1 MDPPKESPVSLA
13 WIALLGGVVGL
24 FSVHVGR
31 VWEFTADDAAVAF
44 SYARNVAEGHGYVLT
59 PGAERVEAPESFLWV
74 LLLSLATPLHVGH
87 ELLAKALGL
96 VFGAGSLAA
105 IACFPAAAY
114 GRRPRA
120 FDLLAPAVA
129 ACFAH
134 VALWTVSGLENGL
147 FSFLSALTLVAFAW
161 EERDPTR
168 TPWSA
173 VAASAL
179 FAARPDGA
187 LTLVALLAVKVV
199 RALRRSMSRQDVVW
213 GFAVAVGVGSLEL
226 FRVAY
231 FASAL
236 PNGSRAPGH
245 LSLLP
250 SSAGLSYVVGWARAY
265 HLGALLAVTPV
276 ALLSLRAFGA
286 RAALALCVAAG
297 FAVPLYRHGDWREE
311 WRYLAYVTP
320 LWCLLVAESLR
331 VGLRAAL
338 GVVPPARRRVVA
350 VVLSGLAAWG
360 MAREATRAYG
370 QRFAAVRAHTTPTF
384 APERQR
390 ARYFAAAARALRL
403 RDASVL
409 DPDVGGL
416 SYDSGLRVI
425 DALGVGDA
433 AIARTRGVDPRG
445 LLEVVFFERRPTF
458 VHVDASALPP
468 SPELDRLY
476 LPLPAVVWGARAVG
490 DHRVRRELLAAPWIE
505 LTDTPAAPLARGPD
519 RFTFASEAVAPGE
532 SLSVSFVLAE
542 ADAASADATLV
553 AIADDGSEASVPAPV
568 AGGALDVGAFA
579 AGERP
584 LGWARLRLRAGQH
597 RIAWRAGGRTVVLG
611 TVRVA
616 PDAGAAVSREAA
628 SRITSFLTHER
639 VREARRVALR
649 LLLRVEDVPNDEAA
663 REGLARFARA
673 LALRAARL
681 GDAGAYAIGAD
692 LARESRRF
700 ATTDPEANAALGR
713 LVEQIADA
721 SRRAEQRGDVAAF
734 SLARD
739 AVLLDPRRSWMR
751 RRAEAWRRAHRSTYD
766 GRRDALAYEAACAAL
781 DVPSP
786 DALDRAVVA
795 LGGVGRWREAAALSE
810 RTGHTSEDAGAA
822 LVALRGRLARG
833 EFAEARAL
841 AERCGCEAS
850 RDAEVARALAVTG
863 WGGAGSACPPRGGR

>member
-13 WIALLGGVVGL
+13 WIALLGVVVGL

-74 LLLSLATPLHVGH
+74 LLLSLATPLRVGH
-87 ELLAKALGL
+87 EALAKGLGL
-96 VFGAGSLAA
+96 LFGAGALVAV
-105 IACFPAAAY
+105 ACFPAAAY

-134 VALWTVSGLENGL
+134 VALWTASGLENGL
-147 FSFLSALTLVAFAW
+147 FSCLSALTLVAFAW

-187 LTLVALLAVKVV
+187 VTLAALLAVKAA
-199 RALRRSMSRQDVVW
+199 RAARRGMTRQDVFW
-213 GFAVAVGVGSLEL
+213 GLAVAVGVGSLEL

-231 FASAL
+231 FAAAL

-245 LSLLP
+245 RGLLP
-250 SSAGLSYVVGWARAY
+250 TTAGLSYVAGWARAY
-265 HLGALLAVTPV
+265 RLGALLAVTPV
-276 ALLSLRAFGA
+276 ALLSARALGA

-297 FAVPLYRHGDWREE
+297 FALPLYRRGDWMEE

-320 LWCLLVAESLR
+320 LWCLLVAEALR
-331 VGLRAAL
+331 VALRAAL
-338 GVVPPARRRVVA
+338 GAVPPARRRAAAVA
-350 VVLSGLAAWG
+350 LSALAAWG
-360 MAREATRAYG
+360 FAREATRAYG
-370 QRFAAVRAHTTPTF
+370 ARFAAVRAHTTPTF

-409 DPDVGGL
+409 DPGIGAL

-433 AIARTRGVDPRG
+433 AVARTRGVDPRS
-445 LLEVVFFERRPTF
+445 LLEVIFFERRPTF
-458 VHVDASALPP
+458 VHVDASELPP

-476 LPLPAVVWGARAVG
+476 LPLPSVVWGTRATG
-490 DHRVRRELLAAPWIE
+490 DHRVRREFLAAPWTE
-505 LTDTPAAPLARGPD
+505 LADASAARLPRGPD
-519 RFTFASEAVAPGE
+519 RFTFASDAVAPGE
-532 SLSVSFVLAE
+532 ALTVALALADLSAE
-542 ADAASADATLV
+542 SAAGSVV
-553 AIADDGSEASVPAPV
+553 AVADDGTESVAPAAV
-568 AGGALDVGAFA
+568 AGGVLDAGAFA

-584 LGWARLRLRAGQH
+584 LAWARLRLRAGRH
-597 RIAWRAGGRTVVLG
+597 RVLWRAGGAEVALG
-611 TVRVA
+611 VVRVA
-616 PDAGAAVSREAA
+616 PDAGAAASREAA
-628 SRITSFLTHER
+628 SRVTSLLSRDR
-639 VREARRVALR
+639 VRDARRVALR
-649 LLLRVEDVPNDEAA
+649 LLLRAEDVPGDEAA
-663 REGLARFARA
+663 REALARFARS

-681 GDAGAYAIGAD
+681 GDGGAFAVAAD

-700 ATTDPEANAALGR
+700 AVGDPEANAALGR

-721 SRRAEQRGDVAAF
+721 SRRAERRGDAAAAF
-734 SLARD
+734 SLARE

-751 RRAEAWRRAHRSTYD
+751 RRAEAWRRARPSTYD
-766 GRRDALAYEAACAAL
+766 GRRDALAYEAACEALAA
-781 DVPSP
+781 PSP
-786 DALDRAVVA
+786 AALDRALVA
-795 LGGVGRWREAAALSE
+795 LGGVGRWREAAALVE
-810 RTGHTSEDAGAA
+810 RTSGAPVDAAA
-822 LVALRGRLARG
+822 ARAALRGRLARG
-833 EFAEARAL
+833 EFVEARAL
-841 AERCGCEAS
+841 AEGAACGAAG
-850 RDAEVARALAVTG
+850 DAEVARAMAALG
-863 WGGAGSACPPRGGR
+863 WGRAACQPAR